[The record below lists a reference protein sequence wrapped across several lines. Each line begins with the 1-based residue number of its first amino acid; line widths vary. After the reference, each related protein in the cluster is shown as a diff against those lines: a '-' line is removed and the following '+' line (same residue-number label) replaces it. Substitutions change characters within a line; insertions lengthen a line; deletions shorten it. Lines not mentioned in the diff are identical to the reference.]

1 MLRSNMTTVLGL
13 GVKQQIK
20 QISTTLSKEH
30 KSPIL
35 SILDITIHINNQANT
50 EAAAKNDPP
59 KPGPVTTIGIEETT
73 GKKKEK
79 SPNTERKVVDRHV
92 EPRTE
97 LDSND
102 IHQPSDD
109 DSGEK
114 AINHTQFENPSAAGQ
129 SSRPQTHHAQ
139 ENQDTKAKVMMY
151 SGEVDR
157 QDLGS

>member
-1 MLRSNMTTVLGL
+1 MTTVLDL
-13 GVKQQIK
+13 DVKQQIK
-20 QISTTLSKEH
+20 QISTTPSREH
-30 KSPIL
+30 KSPIYTI
-35 SILDITIHINNQANT
+35 SDITININGQANT

-59 KPGPVTTIGIEETT
+59 KPGRVTTFGIEETT
-73 GKKKEK
+73 GKKKVE

-92 EPRTE
+92 DPRPE

-114 AINHTQFENPSAAGQ
+114 AIDFSQFENPNAAGT
-129 SSRPQTHHAQ
+129 SYRSQTHHAQ